1 MSYDDTRAVRLGHL
15 MDEATLAKQHLAVM
29 AGELIELLAPDPVS
43 LSLPAKG
50 WTNGSG
56 VTGYPYYYDVTVS
69 GATADDVATV
79 TIAPASLGTAIACG
93 LCPACETRAGA
104 IRFFAASAPAAAITG
119 NYILKTSA
127 ASA

>member
-1 MSYDDTRAVRLGHL
+1 MSFDNTKAIRLKHL
-15 MDEATLAKQHLAVM
+15 VDEATLAKQHLAVM

-43 LSLPAKG
+43 LTLPATG

-56 VTGYPYYYDVTVS
+56 VTGYPYYYDVTVT
-69 GATADDVATV
+69 GATANDVATA
-79 TIAPASLGTAIACG
+79 TIAPASMGTAIACG
-93 LCPACETRAGA
+93 LAAACETRAGA

-127 ASA
+127 QSA